1 MKKII
6 YRQDLLFPKGA
17 VKKVNLKDE
26 QKKRLI
32 AIRPTILELDNHRCR
47 ARMVMD
53 SPIFIQNKLEMA
65 HIMSRNVRHPE
76 FDESWNLLML
86 RKFIHMWFDGK
97 SNNPLGITHIE
108 YKILLLEEI
117 KIVHPDE
124 FRHERALQLLK
135 LKVKS

>member
-1 MKKII
+1 MSIK
-6 YRQDLLFPKGA
+6 YSQDLLFPKDA
-17 VKKVNLKDE
+17 VKKVDLKKQ
-26 QKKRLI
+26 QKERLV
-32 AIRPTILELDNHRCR
+32 AIRPTVLELDNYRCR
-47 ARMVMD
+47 ARMVMN

-65 HIMSRNVRHPE
+65 HIISRNVRHPE
-76 FDESWNLLML
+76 FDEPWNLLML

-117 KIVHPDE
+117 KTVHPDT

-135 LKVKS
+135 LKVKP